1 MYKTWILIIFLM
13 MMLFSSSGYAEETD
27 KSWKGAVSEAD
38 LVTVVNF
45 LTNNKD
51 KEIELDGK
59 KHTITG
65 KEKLN
70 IQITVLPC
78 CDPKM
83 FYKDISAYGEVKNFK
98 FPSYR
103 VSVPTDQIPK
113 IDRTGEVQEIKFEPE
128 KRDFWIKAIQQQEKR

>member
-1 MYKTWILIIFLM
+1 MLRAWILTILLSM
-13 MMLFSSSGYAEETD
+13 SLFSTSGYAEE
-27 KSWKGAVSEAD
+27 KGKPWKGTVSEAG

-45 LTNNKD
+45 LINNKG
-51 KEIELDGK
+51 KEIVIAGK

-65 KEKLN
+65 KEKLD
-70 IQITVLPC
+70 IEIIALPC

-103 VSVPTDQIPK
+103 VSVPADEIPK
-113 IDRTGEVQEIKFEPE
+113 IDKKGEVEKIKFEPE
-128 KRDFWIKAIQQQEKR
+128 KRDFWMKAIQQ

>member
-1 MYKTWILIIFLM
+1 MYKTWILIIFFM

-45 LTNNKD
+45 LINNKGG
-51 KEIELDGK
+51 EIVLAGE

-65 KEKLN
+65 KEKLD
-70 IQITVLPC
+70 IEIIAHSC
-78 CDPKM
+78 CEPKR

-103 VSVPTDQIPK
+103 VGVPADEIPK
-113 IDRTGEVQEIKFEPE
+113 MDELGEVQEIKFEPE
-128 KRDFWIKAIQQQEKR
+128 KRDFWMKAIQQ